1 MPARGFTLVET
12 LVAITVLALM
22 FGALMPVFHNGL
34 AVLARGDRHL
44 RAVQIAQSLLDAQ
57 TVDAAPGADT
67 AARAT
72 RSVGEHGDFA
82 WSVQREA
89 YAGDDGAPVPDPD
102 AALVLVRVSAT
113 VTWPG
118 NASGVRLSTLAVE
131 PAR

>member
-1 MPARGFTLVET
+1 MAARGFTLVET

-34 AVLARGDRHL
+34 AVLTRGDRHL

-57 TVDAAPGADT
+57 TLDPVPGADAP
-67 AARAT
+67 AAAAA
-72 RSVGEHGDFA
+72 GEQGDFA

-89 YAGDDGAPVPDPD
+89 YAADDGAPVPEVD

-113 VTWPG
+113 VSWPG